1 MKKLYLR
8 EPVWG
13 GTREGGHQAVSQRCV
28 ITRQPRTDSTHTPPR
43 RLQMSDVEC
52 RSLLGESWHVVLDS
66 GKRRVADLRSALKVR
81 GQSGAT
87 LFASGKCLDADDESL
102 PPSPTDGSPLV
113 VHVAPAVDEPELWE
127 LGPEWDLPMD
137 SPTTLPAS
145 PSERSL
151 ALDPVSPAAKR
162 EEPSSTRQHRNVLG
176 ALLLG
181 LSIPLI
187 LCTLK
192 ARYAASS
199 HEKDVF
205 VQKPLVNHTSFSAAV
220 RSCSR
225 ARRFTG
231 HHEALSPRPT
241 AITMPAGGLFQK
253 ANIQPTSPST
263 RTPTSISSASS
274 YFPFGV
280 PSASSALG
288 HEETPGPNT
297 HEVAH
302 RPRWGRII
310 AAPIVTTVAASLV
323 LSVWKPF
330 AHGLLALFD
339 RLHRFGVLS
348 TERCY
353 AIIRVL
359 TARGAIATEKDRIC
373 KTT

>member
-1 MKKLYLR
+1 MSSTHANRARL
-8 EPVWG
+8 
-13 GTREGGHQAVSQRCV
+13 
-28 ITRQPRTDSTHTPPR
+28 THTPPR

-181 LSIPLI
+181 LSIPLT
-187 LCTLK
+187 LCTIK

-220 RSCSR
+220 RSCSH

-231 HHEALSPRPT
+231 HQIEALSPRPKV
-241 AITMPAGGLFQK
+241 ITMPAGGLFQK

-280 PSASSALG
+280 PSSSSALG
-288 HEETPGPNT
+288 QTPGPST

-302 RPRWGRII
+302 RARWDRMI

-348 TERCY
+348 TERCH

-359 TARGAIATEKDRIC
+359 TARGAIATEKGRIC